1 MLALPAS
8 VWIALVIVAAIA
20 AFAHVVGLPW
30 IGRVHRVVDGDS
42 VEARAWR
49 HLYRIRLHGVDAPE
63 WRQDHGSEATEALR
77 RLVDGRRV
85 LFIPFGRD
93 RYGRLPC
100 RMITVRGPVSWWLA
114 LQGHAWPDSLITGLL
129 HLPARILRRG
139 LWSYHVRIRPADFRL
154 NAERLGMNRQFKGK
168 SRGPRRSSGS
178 TVRNPRRA

>member
-1 MLALPAS
+1 MLALPAIG
-8 VWIALVIVAAIA
+8 WIALGLIGAVVT
-20 AFAHVVGLPW
+20 FARLVGLPW

-63 WRQDHGSEATEALR
+63 WRQDHGDEARDALR
-77 RLVDGRRV
+77 RLVEGRRV
-85 LFIPFGRD
+85 LFVPFGRD

-114 LQGHAWPDSLITGLL
+114 LQGHAWPDSLVTGLL

-139 LWSYHVRIRPADFRL
+139 LWAYPARIRPADFRL
-154 NAERLGMNRQFKGK
+154 NAERLGMNRAIGNG
-168 SRGPRRSSGS
+168 SRGPRRHSGS
-178 TVRNPRRA
+178 AVRNLRRA